1 MTEVSIPLYSPGIIK
16 VQAAALL
23 NTLMLDKKIPELI
36 FPISSHF
43 LMGKRNNNN
52 TAIVKHNLGDL
63 YFSKR
68 TMAQSYLSESLV
80 IRELQ

>member
-23 NTLMLDKKIPELI
+23 NTLMSGKKIPELI

-43 LMGKRNNNN
+43 LMGKE
-52 TAIVKHNLGDL
+52 IVTTLPL
-63 YFSKR
+63 
-68 TMAQSYLSESLV
+68 QSTTWGIYTSV
-80 IRELQ
+80 RELWLNHACLKA